1 MAVFATEEFSIFDE
15 IGNVIPFSVR
25 LPLEVLLL
33 EEPCWEDSGI
43 TSSMSSIFFRLRN
56 GLHSVRVVSFI
67 EAEDL
72 QIDINVPFQAF
83 LLKIIKLFHY
93 SDGIITFLPNWK
105 EFFCICTENIL
116 LSYHFHLSKSL

>member
-33 EEPCWEDSGI
+33 EEPCCEDSGI

-56 GLHSVRVVSFI
+56 GLHSVRVVSFM

-72 QIDINVPFQAF
+72 QININVHFQAS
-83 LLKIIKLFHY
+83 LLKIIPL
-93 SDGIITFLPNWK
+93 
-105 EFFCICTENIL
+105 IL
-116 LSYHFHLSKSL
+116 MKYFKHIN